1 MAQVSNK
8 LRQKNVAYLA
18 GYFALLLITISGLA
32 LQGGANYI
40 FEAIG
45 IALILGATTF
55 YVKRAFGKN
64 KK

>member
-45 IALILGATTF
+45 IAFILGATTF
-55 YVKRAFGKN
+55 YVKRVFGKH